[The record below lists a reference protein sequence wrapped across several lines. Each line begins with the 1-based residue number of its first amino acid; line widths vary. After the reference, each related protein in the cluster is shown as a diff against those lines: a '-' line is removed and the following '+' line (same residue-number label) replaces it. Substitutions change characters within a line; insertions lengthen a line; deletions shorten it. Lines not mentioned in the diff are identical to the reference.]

1 VGEESTTEE
10 DAGVGDTVGDG
21 FADGLDAGAADA
33 GSGLSEALADATEAL
48 ATVGDPL
55 GRDR

>member
-1 VGEESTTEE
+1 M
-10 DAGVGDTVGDG
+10 GDTVGDG

-33 GSGLSEALADATEAL
+33 GSGLSEALVDTTEAL
-48 ATVGDPL
+48 VTVGEPL